1 MASINNSVTD
11 STQREKWIDVAK
23 VLTMILVI
31 IGHSTYYSIHTAYG
45 GTNPFAAIPL
55 SNSLTYKLILIIS
68 GFIYSFHMPFFI
80 AVSGMT
86 LAISYKPQAP
96 MKEISKKR
104 AKRLLIPFITVTIF
118 LSIPLKYISGY
129 WDASENIMRDIFC
142 GQILLLG
149 NSHLWYVVS
158 LFYITIVFIWLLRH
172 NFNHGWI
179 FWTVCIIATF
189 IGNRLGITRLGECF
203 GITGFLR
210 FFLYFSLGY
219 YLWEHI
225 KTFSVKATY
234 IFPSWIAMIV
244 AFITAAHFAQ
254 ATPPIIRLLY
264 SPIMAIWGCVN
275 MIATAKEVAKWSVFV
290 DHPITQAMNTH
301 CYKLYL
307 YSDPFNYVL
316 ITILVAVFGS
326 TVITADASAAISF
339 LVRIFGSLGLAF
351 ALVYFMNGLSRLSK
365 RLNFKKTI

>member
-1 MASINNSVTD
+1 MASINNSITD

-45 GTNPFAAIPL
+45 GTNPFADILL
-55 SNSLTYKLILIIS
+55 SNSLTSKLILLIS

-86 LAISYKPQAP
+86 LAISYKPQQP
-96 MKEISKKR
+96 MKEISQKR

-129 WDASENIMRDIFC
+129 WDASENILRDIFF

-158 LFYITIVFIWLLRH
+158 LFYITIVFIWLMRH
-172 NFNHGWI
+172 NLNHGWI
-179 FWTVCIIATF
+179 FWTLCLIATF
-189 IGNRLGITRLGECF
+189 IGNRLAITRFGEFF

-219 YLWEHI
+219 YLWERI

-234 IFPSWIAMIV
+234 IFISWIAMIV
-244 AFITAAHFAQ
+244 AFNVAAYFAQ

-264 SPIMAIWGCVN
+264 NLIMAIWGCVN
-275 MIATAKEVAKWSVFV
+275 MIATAKEVAKWSAFL
-290 DHPITQAMNTH
+290 DHPITQAMNIH

-307 YSDPFNYVL
+307 YSDPFNYIL
-316 ITILVAVFGS
+316 ISMLVAVFGS
-326 TVITADASAAISF
+326 TVITADAPAAISF
-339 LVRIFGSLGLAF
+339 IVRIFGSLGLAF
-351 ALVYFMNGLSRLSK
+351 ALVYSMNGLSRISK
-365 RLNFKKTI
+365 RLNFRKTI

>member
-1 MASINNSVTD
+1 
-11 STQREKWIDVAK
+11 
-23 VLTMILVI
+23 MILVI
-31 IGHSTYYSIHTAYG
+31 IGHSTYYSIQTAYG
-45 GTNPFAAIPL
+45 GSNPFADIVL
-55 SNSLTYKLILIIS
+55 SKSTTSLATSIIC

-86 LAISYKPQAP
+86 LAISYKPQSP
-96 MKEISKKR
+96 MKEISRKR
-104 AKRLLIPFITVTIF
+104 AKRLLIPFITVTLF

-129 WDASENIMRDIFC
+129 WDASENILRDIFC

-158 LFYITIVFIWLLRH
+158 LFYITIVFIWLLR
-172 NFNHGWI
+172 NNLNHSWI
-179 FWTVCIIATF
+179 FWTLCIIATF
-189 IGNRLGITRLGECF
+189 VGNRLGITRFGEFF

-219 YLWEHI
+219 YLWERI
-225 KTFSVKATY
+225 KTFSVKTVY
-234 IFPSWIAMIV
+234 VFLSWTAMIV
-244 AFITAAHFAQ
+244 AFAASLHFAQ

-264 SPIMAIWGCVN
+264 NPIMAIWGCVN
-275 MIATAKEVAKWSVFV
+275 MIATAKEVAKWSVFA

-316 ITILVAVFGS
+316 ISILVAVFGS
-326 TVITADASAAISF
+326 TVITADAPAAISF
-339 LVRIFGSLGLAF
+339 IVRIFGSLGLAF